1 MNNEMNVFEIASK
14 LKLRFPYR
22 GNISVEDLWDLPLED
37 LDTIFKT
44 LNREAKQSSE
54 ESLLDAK
61 SDADEKLEMQ
71 IAIVKHIVGVKQR
84 EAAARLEARERREQ
98 RRKLEAILYEKRD
111 EEIRNKSA
119 EEIEAMLKDLS

>member
-1 MNNEMNVFEIASK
+1 MNNEMNVFEIASRA
-14 LKLRFPYR
+14 KLRFSYR

-61 SDADEKLEMQ
+61 SDADEKLEIQ

-84 EAAARLEARERREQ
+84 EAVARLEAREKREQ
-98 RRKLEAILYEKRD
+98 RKKLEAILYEKRD

>member
-1 MNNEMNVFEIASK
+1 MNNEKNVFEIASK

-22 GNISVEDLWDLPLED
+22 GNISVEDLWDLPLAD

-44 LNREAKQSSE
+44 LNREIKQSSE
-54 ESLLDAK
+54 ESLLDVK
-61 SDADEKLEMQ
+61 SDADERLEMQ

-84 EAAARLEARERREQ
+84 EIAEKLEARERRDQ
-98 RRKLEAILYEKRD
+98 RRKLEAILFEKRD
-111 EEIRNKSA
+111 EEIRKKSA